1 MRISGTTK
9 FGRGVGLAGT
19 PRFESNGSSG
29 GSEKNFILLGSFKH
43 SSCPIAAN
51 LSLSHQNDIPSGTF
65 FSPDSGE
72 MLIDIEISDPIFL
85 GAINKNDCLM
95 LFRHHANEVNITNV
109 YDERVGALIGKA
121 CGKNNSVWSE

>member
-1 MRISGTTK
+1 M
-9 FGRGVGLAGT
+9 
-19 PRFESNGSSG
+19 
-29 GSEKNFILLGSFKH
+29 
-43 SSCPIAAN
+43 AAN

-95 LFRHHANEVNITNV
+95 LFRHHANRDDVARV
-109 YDERVGALIGKA
+109 RDERVGAISGKA
-121 CGKNNSVWSE
+121 CRKSNSVWSE